1 MKRKFLVII
10 TLIISFLFV
19 ACSNINITK
28 SAGGPNDNDSLNNT
42 NSTTSTDVTQKNFL
56 EHDLKL
62 IVTSDIHAGVDQNL
76 TLARIV
82 EMRKEFEKEGN
93 YTLLIDDGDILQGGL
108 LSSESEGED
117 LIDIIN
123 AAGYDIL
130 TPGNHDFDYG
140 MDRFFSNTNKLNV
153 PYISCNFTK
162 NDKTIF
168 DPYVIKEFDGVKF
181 AFVGISTPETLTT
194 SNPEFFQDEN
204 DNFIY
209 GFMQGNDG
217 QTLYNRVQEV
227 VDTVRS
233 EGAAYVI
240 AVAHIG
246 NKEMSKPYRYTD
258 IISNIHGIDLFLDGH
273 SHDTDQVTMKDKN
286 GQNVFRMGLGTKL
299 NCVGVVTF
307 TTSGKIEHDL
317 IKYEPPKEG
326 KTQIKYDNEVS
337 KLIDERL
344 KIIGD
349 KMSRVIG
356 TTDFNLAI
364 YDPEAKDSQGVPI
377 RIVRRME
384 TNLGD
389 LIADAYKEKTGAD
402 CAMVNGGGV
411 RVEIPKG
418 DIKIVDIKNVQPFN
432 NALCLMEVTG
442 QQILDALEWGCS
454 ACPGENGAFPQVSGM
469 TFELDTSITNPCKK
483 DENGMCAGIEG
494 ERRVKNLK
502 INGTQVDPEK
512 KYKFTTL
519 SYIASEHG
527 DGHTA
532 FDESKILKD
541 NIGTDYLIVVEYIE
555 KTLGGKI
562 PAKYSNPYGEDRIIV
577 HNE

>member
-1 MKRKFLVII
+1 MKRKLLVII
-10 TLIISFLFV
+10 TLITSLVFTAFV
-19 ACSNINITK
+19 ACSNIGTTNST
-28 SAGGPNDNDSLNNT
+28 SGANNT
-42 NSTTSTDVTQKNFL
+42 NSVSANTAQNNSLQ
-56 EHDLKL
+56 HDLKL

-76 TLARIV
+76 TLPKIV
-82 EMRKEFEKEGN
+82 EMRKELEKEGN
-93 YTLLIDDGDILQGGL
+93 HTLLIDDGDILQGGL

-123 AAGYDIL
+123 TAGYDIL

-140 MDRFFSNTNKLNV
+140 MDRFFSNTEKLNT

-162 NDKTIF
+162 NNELIF
-168 DPYVIKEFDGVKF
+168 DPYVIKDFDGVKF
-181 AFVGISTPETLTT
+181 AFIGISTPETLTT
-194 SNPEFFQDEN
+194 SNPEFFKDEN

-217 QTLYNRVQEV
+217 QTLYNRVQEM
-227 VDTVRS
+227 VDEVKS
-233 EGAAYVI
+233 KGASYVI

-258 IISNIHGIDLFLDGH
+258 IISNVHGIDVFLDGH
-273 SHDTDQVTMKDKN
+273 SHDTDQVVMKDKEGRN
-286 GQNVFRMGLGTKL
+286 TIRMGLGTKL

-307 TTSGKIEHDL
+307 TTSGEIKHDL
-317 IKYEPPKEG
+317 IKYEAPKEG
-326 KTQIKYDNEVS
+326 ETEKKYENEVS

-349 KMSRVIG
+349 KMSKVIG
-356 TTDFNLAI
+356 TTNYTLSI

-389 LIADAYKEKTGAD
+389 LVADAYREKTGAD

-411 RVEIPKG
+411 RTEIPKG
-418 DIKIVDIKNVQPFN
+418 EIKIVDIKNVQPFN
-432 NALCLMEVTG
+432 NVLCLMEVTG

-469 TFELDTSITNPCKK
+469 TFELDTSIENPCKK

-502 INGTQVDPEK
+502 INDVPVDPEK

-532 FDESKILKD
+532 FDDSKILKD

-555 KTLGGKI
+555 KTLDGKI
-562 PAKYSNPYGEDRIIV
+562 PEKYSNPYGDERIII

>member
-1 MKRKFLVII
+1 MKRKLLVII
-10 TLIISFLFV
+10 TLITSLAFTAFV
-19 ACSNINITK
+19 ACSNIGTTNST
-28 SAGGPNDNDSLNNT
+28 SGANNT
-42 NSTTSTDVTQKNFL
+42 NSVSANTAQNNSLQ
-56 EHDLKL
+56 HDLKL

-76 TLARIV
+76 TLPKIV
-82 EMRKEFEKEGN
+82 EMKKELEKEGN

-123 AAGYDIL
+123 TAGYDIL

-140 MDRFFSNTNKLNV
+140 MDRFFSNTEKLNT

-162 NDKTIF
+162 NNELIF
-168 DPYVIKEFDGVKF
+168 DPYVIKDFDGVKF
-181 AFVGISTPETLTT
+181 AFIGISTPETLTT
-194 SNPEFFQDEN
+194 SNPEFFKDEN

-209 GFMQGNDG
+209 GFMQGDDG
-217 QTLYNRVQEV
+217 QTLYNRVQEM
-227 VDTVRS
+227 VDEVKS
-233 EGAAYVI
+233 KGASYVI

-258 IISNIHGIDLFLDGH
+258 IISNVHGIDVFLDGH
-273 SHDTDQVTMKDKN
+273 SHDTDQVVMKDKEGRN
-286 GQNVFRMGLGTKL
+286 TIRMGLGTKL

-307 TTSGKIEHDL
+307 TTSGEIKHDL
-317 IKYEPPKEG
+317 IKYEAPKEG
-326 KTQIKYDNEVS
+326 ETEIKYENEVS

-344 KIIGD
+344 KAIGD
-349 KMSRVIG
+349 KMSKVIG
-356 TTDFNLAI
+356 TTNYTLSI

-411 RVEIPKG
+411 RTEIPKG
-418 DIKIVDIKNVQPFN
+418 EIKIVDIKNVQPFN
-432 NALCLMEVTG
+432 NVLCLMEVTG

-469 TFELDTSITNPCKK
+469 TFELDTSIENPCKK

-502 INGTQVDPEK
+502 INDAPVDPEK

-527 DGHTA
+527 DGHTV
-532 FDESKILKD
+532 FDDSKILKD

-562 PAKYSNPYGEDRIIV
+562 PEKYSNPYGDERIII

>member
-1 MKRKFLVII
+1 MKRKLLVII
-10 TLIISFLFV
+10 TLIASLAFTAFV
-19 ACSNINITK
+19 ACSNIGTTK
-28 SAGGPNDNDSLNNT
+28 STSGANNT
-42 NSTTSTDVTQKNFL
+42 NSVSANTAQNNSLQ
-56 EHDLKL
+56 HDLKL

-76 TLARIV
+76 TLPKIV
-82 EMRKEFEKEGN
+82 EMRKELEKEGN
-93 YTLLIDDGDILQGGL
+93 HTLLIDDGDILQGGL

-123 AAGYDIL
+123 TAGYDIL

-140 MDRFFSNTNKLNV
+140 MDRFFSNTEKLNT

-162 NDKTIF
+162 NDELIF
-168 DPYVIKEFDGVKF
+168 DPYIIKEFDGVKF
-181 AFVGISTPETLTT
+181 AFIGISTPETLTT
-194 SNPEFFQDEN
+194 SNPEFFKDEN

-217 QTLYNRVQEV
+217 QTLYNKVQEM
-227 VDTVRS
+227 VDEVKS
-233 EGAAYVI
+233 KGASYVI

-258 IISNIHGIDLFLDGH
+258 IISNVHGIDVFLDGH
-273 SHDTDQVTMKDKN
+273 SHDTDQVVMKDKEGRN
-286 GQNVFRMGLGTKL
+286 TIRMGLGTKL

-307 TTSGKIEHDL
+307 TTSGEIKHDL
-317 IKYEPPKEG
+317 IKYEAPKEG
-326 KTQIKYDNEVS
+326 ETEKKYENEVS

-349 KMSRVIG
+349 KMSKVIG
-356 TTDFNLAI
+356 TTNYTLSI

-411 RVEIPKG
+411 RIEIPKG
-418 DIKIVDIKNVQPFN
+418 EIKIVDIKNVQPFN
-432 NALCLMEVTG
+432 NVLCLMEVTG

-469 TFELDTSITNPCKK
+469 TFELDTSIENPCKK

-502 INGTQVDPEK
+502 INGTPVDPEK

-532 FDESKILKD
+532 FDDSKILKD

-562 PAKYSNPYGEDRIIV
+562 PEKYSNPYGDERIII

>member
-1 MKRKFLVII
+1 MKRKFLFIS
-10 TLIISFLFV
+10 TLIASLAFTIFV
-19 ACSNINITK
+19 SCSNT
-28 SAGGPNDNDSLNNT
+28 A
-42 NSTTSTDVTQKNFL
+42 QKNSL
-56 EHDLKL
+56 QHDLKL

-76 TLARIV
+76 TLPKIV
-82 EMRKEFEKEGN
+82 EMRKELEQEGN

-123 AAGYDIL
+123 TAGYDIL

-140 MDRFFSNTNKLNV
+140 MDRFFSNTEKLNT

-162 NDKTIF
+162 NNELIF
-168 DPYVIKEFDGVKF
+168 DPYVIKDFDGVKF
-181 AFVGISTPETLTT
+181 AFIGISTPETLTT
-194 SNPEFFQDEN
+194 SNPEFFKDEN
-204 DNFIY
+204 GNFIY
-209 GFMQGNDG
+209 GFMQGDDG
-217 QTLYNRVQEV
+217 QNLYNKVQETIDEV
-227 VDTVRS
+227 KS
-233 EGAAYVI
+233 KGASYVI

-258 IISNIHGIDLFLDGH
+258 IISNVHGIDVFLDGH
-273 SHDTDQVTMKDKN
+273 SHDTDQVVMKDKD
-286 GQNVFRMGLGTKL
+286 GHDTIRMGLGTKL
-299 NCVGVVTF
+299 NCVGIVTF
-307 TTSGKIEHDL
+307 GTDGSIKHDL

-326 KTQIKYDNEVS
+326 ETEVKYENEVS

-344 KIIGD
+344 KTIGD

-356 TTDFNLAI
+356 TTDYTLSI

-389 LIADAYKEKTGAD
+389 LVADAYREKTGAD

-411 RVEIPKG
+411 RIEIPKG
-418 DIKIVDIKNVQPFN
+418 EIKIVDIKNVQPFN
-432 NALCLMEVTG
+432 NVLCLMEITG

-469 TFELDTSITNPCKK
+469 TFELDTSIENPCKK
-483 DENGMCAGIEG
+483 DENGMCVGIEG

-502 INGTQVDPEK
+502 INGTPVDPEK

-519 SYIASEHG
+519 SYTARENG
-527 DGHTA
+527 DGYTA
-532 FDESKILKD
+532 FDESKTLKD

-562 PAKYSNPYGEDRIIV
+562 PEKYSDPYGEERIII

>member
-1 MKRKFLVII
+1 MKRKFLFII
-10 TLIISFLFV
+10 TLIASLAFTTFV
-19 ACSNINITK
+19 ACSNIGT
-28 SAGGPNDNDSLNNT
+28 T
-42 NSTTSTDVTQKNFL
+42 NSTSGANNINSVSANTAQNNSLQ
-56 EHDLKL
+56 HDLKL

-76 TLARIV
+76 TLPKIV
-82 EMRKEFEKEGN
+82 EMRKELEKEGN

-123 AAGYDIL
+123 TAGYDIL

-140 MDRFFSNTNKLNV
+140 MDRFFSNTEKLNA

-162 NDKTIF
+162 NDELIF
-168 DPYVIKEFDGVKF
+168 DPYIIKEFDGVKF
-181 AFVGISTPETLTT
+181 AFIGISTPETLTT

-227 VDTVRS
+227 VDEVKNK
-233 EGAAYVI
+233 GASYVI

-258 IISNIHGIDLFLDGH
+258 IISHVHGIDVFLDGH
-273 SHDTDQVTMKDKN
+273 SHDTDQVVMKDKEGRN
-286 GQNVFRMGLGTKL
+286 TIRMGLGTKL

-307 TTSGKIEHDL
+307 TTSGEIKHDL
-317 IKYEPPKEG
+317 IKYEAPKEG
-326 KTQIKYDNEVS
+326 ETEIKYENEVS

-356 TTDFNLAI
+356 TTDYTLSI
-364 YDPEAKDSQGVPI
+364 YDPTAKDSQGVPI

-411 RVEIPKG
+411 RIEIPKG
-418 DIKIVDIKNVQPFN
+418 EIKIVDIKNVQPFN

-469 TFELDTSITNPCKK
+469 TFELDTSIENPCKK

-502 INGTQVDPEK
+502 INGTPVDPEN

-532 FDESKILKD
+532 FDDSKILKD

-562 PAKYSNPYGEDRIIV
+562 PEKYSNPYGQERIII